1 MVEDSVENL
10 IAAIQLIEDFT
21 SSTSVT
27 SHVLDKRK
35 EVFSNLL
42 IDSFIRVGDIL
53 QFKEAMEDAIDSFK
67 KAVALCK

>member
-21 SSTSVT
+21 SSTSV
-27 SHVLDKRK
+27 SSDVLDKRK

>member
-27 SHVLDKRK
+27 SDILDKRK
-35 EVFSNLL
+35 KVFSNLL